1 MSSMVVRYKCSYCNK
16 ELKTEKGITHHRK
29 LSEAMKGKQMGR
41 AMLKE
46 LISILEQAGH
56 KQIIML
62 SKHELKVVIATLKSY
77 DDLLKRL
84 DGDWKTEEKE

>member
-1 MSSMVVRYKCSYCNK
+1 MKPKISQHMHK
-16 ELKTEKGITHHRK
+16 KGM
-29 LSEAMKGKQMGR
+29 MKAMGR

-46 LISILEQAGH
+46 LIELLEKAGH